1 MTMKKYNSIYK
12 VMFTIDHDME
22 DGSDVTYE
30 MMFDRLTPVAGVA
43 TDLVF
48 EGPHDTIENE

>member
-1 MTMKKYNSIYK
+1 MKKYNSIYK